1 MKTVSRIIIFIV
13 LVLLVWGSIF
23 IKSYGDLIMTPPE
36 IAMNEIIVNKNKNVI
51 NIYNDDDEVQN
62 STDDN
67 YNGTAV
73 NNTIEKMNNSI
84 IFNETITESNSS
96 IEKIDNRMENVTT
109 NVSWLRTLIM
119 ALTIIAVIALFTLS
133 FLFFLKKKK

>member
-23 IKSYGDLIMTPPE
+23 IKSYGDLIMTTPE
-36 IAMNEIIVNKNKNVI
+36 IAMNEIIVNKKKNEI
-51 NIYNDDDEVQN
+51 NTYDDDEIKN
-62 STDDN
+62 DTDD
-67 YNGTAV
+67 YNNRTDIY
-73 NNTIEKMNNSI
+73 NTIEKTDNTI
-84 IFNETITESNSS
+84 ILNETVSESNSS

>member
-36 IAMNEIIVNKNKNVI
+36 IAMNEIIVNKKKNEI
-51 NIYNDDDEVQN
+51 NTYDDDEIKN
-62 STDDN
+62 DTDD
-67 YNGTAV
+67 YNNRTDIY
-73 NNTIEKMNNSI
+73 NTIEKTDNTI
-84 IFNETITESNSS
+84 ILNETVSESNSS